1 MAKETGWTPAML
13 RAFVEGDMDN
23 FMAAAI
29 PGGIERQE
37 AEAQQ
42 ELRSASKLPKEGT
55 IQGRYG
61 REDVPTN
68 GREDVPTNK
77 AQLEAIGFVFGE
89 EIDDLFI
96 ACQLPQGWSIEL
108 SDHSMWSHVVDERGR
123 QRMPIFY
130 KGAFYDRSAHTSVNR
145 RYGIAEWNAASP
157 DLPETITLSRTQ
169 QRCMTVTD
177 YDHSVLYH
185 TSDYT
190 DAERDK
196 YDAAREECRAW
207 LTAHYPGYENPFAYW
222 D

>member
-61 REDVPTN
+61 REA
-68 GREDVPTNK
+68 VPTNK
-77 AQLEAIGFVFGE
+77 AALEAIGFVFGE
-89 EIDDLFI
+89 EIDDLFV

-108 SDHSMWSHVVDERGR
+108 SDHSMWSHVVDDKGR

-130 KGAFYDRSAHTSVNR
+130 KGAFYDRSAFLSVNR
-145 RYGIAEWNAASP
+145 RYGIAEWRAASP
-157 DLPETITLSRTQ
+157 DLPEEDYRSKEEYLEQ
-169 QRCMTVTD
+169 QRCMTVV
-177 YDHSVLYH
+177 DHDRAVLYH
-185 TSDYT
+185 TAPYTNAEYRESDV
-190 DAERDK
+190 
-196 YDAAREECRAW
+196 AREECAAW
-207 LTAHYPGYENPFAYW
+207 LAVHYPEYENPFAYW